1 MSRGVGLRCN
11 FGAMRVVVSSGR
23 EAYDHEQM
31 EQRMRQLKTSR
42 DVVKLVIARSLGRS
56 EAWVSLN
63 EWDV

>member
-1 MSRGVGLRCN
+1 MSR
-11 FGAMRVVVSSGR
+11 GR

-56 EAWVSLN
+56 EAVGIA
-63 EWDV
+63 E